1 MKKNRSQRE
10 DVMRAAPRPGRRPSR
25 LAAPTFAL
33 LLLAGL
39 AVSGPVSAQEQT
51 GGLYGTVR
59 STEDMPLAG
68 ARVELTGVGAPRVQT
83 TDAQGAFRFPKL
95 DPGIYHLETT
105 RQEYSTVEYEK
116 VTIRVGRD
124 TTVAI
129 KLAPA
134 IGEVVEVI
142 SETPVL
148 DPRKIS
154 KGTTVSQIE
163 LEKIP
168 TARDPWAIVTQTPG
182 VLSDRINVGG
192 NQSGQQAV
200 FTAPAATDAD
210 NSFAVDGVV
219 VTDMAAV
226 GSSPTYYDFDQFQ
239 EIQVSTGG
247 TDVEKVTSGASLNLV
262 TKRGTNTPRGSA
274 RYLLT
279 DSAKQFGLVE
289 QAQPDVAG
297 KLENGDGNGGLVIQ
311 TPEDTPGNSVDEVL
325 DLGFEAGGPIVA
337 DRLWIWGSYGR
348 NDIKQ
353 RAQNGD
359 SDNTLL
365 ENTALKVNGEPTS
378 GNSLVA
384 SWNRG
389 DKIKDGRRPGSN
401 FSSEATW
408 DQSGPTEI
416 WKIEDVHV
424 LSPNAYV
431 DGLFSY
437 VDGGFALQSK
447 GGSYPGTVAIGDE
460 PLLDVDGVWKN
471 SYFSGISD
479 RNSDDYQI
487 DGSYFFTTGGL
498 SHELKAGVSYRSFEV
513 ESAFG
518 YPGRNVRHRSC
529 EGTGLCA
536 STGGLDVAEAYR
548 TSATPHRMSYT
559 AGWAQDTVS
568 AGPWTVNAGLR
579 YDLQEGKNLANVV
592 QANPAVPDLLP
603 AIDFSGNDA
612 GGFKWRTL
620 SPRLG
625 VTYALGAER
634 KTLLR
639 ASVSRFAEQLSSVDV
654 TRVNPTGTAFYR
666 LLFDD
671 ANGDNI
677 WEPGEE
683 ATPIRAVGVD
693 PADPTAL
700 ETPNINDPS
709 LDPSLTDEVVLGAEH
724 SILPELVV
732 GADLTWRRVTGI
744 LEMRDLIV
752 GSDGVIRPAER
763 GDYVFDHRVSS
774 DGVTVPNLPDGTP
787 WSADFYSLRDGLAFT
802 GGQLLTNGDS
812 KRQYQGAGLTVT
824 KRLSQRWMARGYFQ
838 YGKTDWQVADSTLRF
853 DNPTDDPSA
862 QDGTASDPH
871 GGLFYVQSQGS
882 GAFQD
887 VLIQST
893 WSANLN
899 GLYEVAPDRPWG
911 FNVAGNLQARQG
923 YPLTYYYTDLVA
935 DGSEIQAA
943 AVPTVDRFR
952 ADDVYDLDLRV
963 EKAMAFTDDLSGIL
977 SLDAFNVTNRSSV
990 LQRDRELNAETAN
1003 FLTESLSPRIYRLG
1017 FRLSWR

>member
-1 MKKNRSQRE
+1 MKDNGARPQDQPGAAGRAGRRLSSFRLL
-10 DVMRAAPRPGRRPSR
+10 VTVAIVAVALAAAAP
-25 LAAPTFAL
+25 AP
-33 LLLAGL
+33 
-39 AVSGPVSAQEQT
+39 AQEQT

-59 STEDMPLAG
+59 TGNGAPLAG
-68 ARVELTGVGAPRVQT
+68 ARVELAGFGAPRVQT

-95 DPGIYHLETT
+95 DPGIYHLTAT
-105 RQEYSTVEYEK
+105 RDGFSTVKYDK

-124 TTVAI
+124 TTLAI
-129 KLAPA
+129 ELAPT
-134 IGEVVEVI
+134 ITDVVEVI

-154 KGTTVSQIE
+154 RGTTISQIE

-192 NQSGQQAV
+192 NESGQQAM

-210 NSFAVDGVV
+210 NAFALDGVV

-226 GSSPTYYDFDQFQ
+226 GSSPTYYDFDQLQ

-274 RYLLT
+274 RFLRT
-279 DSAKQFGLVE
+279 DASKLFGLLE
-289 QAQPDVAG
+289 QPDPDVAG
-297 KLENGDGNGGLVIQ
+297 ELENGDGAGGLVAQ
-311 TPEDTPGNSVDEVL
+311 SPADTPGNSVDEVL
-325 DLGFEAGGPIVA
+325 DLGVEAGGPIVA
-337 DRLWIWGSYGR
+337 DRLWLWGSYGR

-353 RAQNGD
+353 FAQNGD
-359 SDNTLL
+359 PDDTLL
-365 ENTALKVNGEPTS
+365 ENSALKLNGQATTAD
-378 GNSLVA
+378 SLVA

-389 DKIKDGRRPGSN
+389 DKIKQGRRPGSN
-401 FSSEATW
+401 FSSSATW
-408 DQSGPTEI
+408 NQDGPTEI
-416 WKIEDVHV
+416 WKLEDVHV
-424 LSPNAYV
+424 LSPDLFL
-431 DGLFSY
+431 DGLYSH
-437 VDGGFALQSK
+437 VDGGFELQSR
-447 GGSYPGTVAIGDE
+447 GGSYPGTVAIADE
-460 PLLDVDGVWKN
+460 PLLDTDGVWKN

-479 RNSDDYQI
+479 RNSDDYQA

-498 SHELKAGVSYRSFEV
+498 SHELKAGFSYRTFEV

-529 EGTGLCA
+529 EGTGLCG
-536 STGGLDVAEAYR
+536 STGGLDIAEAFR
-548 TSATPHRMSYT
+548 TSATPHRMTYT
-559 AGWAQDTVS
+559 AGWAQDTLS
-568 AGPWTVNAGLR
+568 AGPWTLNAGLR
-579 YDLQEGKNLANVV
+579 YDVQEGENLASVV

-603 AIDFSGNDA
+603 AIDFPGNDA
-612 GGFKWRTL
+612 GGLKWQTL

-654 TRVNPTGTAFYR
+654 TRVNPTGPAFYR

-671 ANGDNI
+671 TNGDNI

-693 PADPTAL
+693 PSDPTAL
-700 ETPNINDPS
+700 VTPNVTDPG

-724 SILPELVV
+724 AFLPELVV

-744 LEMRDLIV
+744 LETRDLVV
-752 GSDGVIRPAER
+752 GADGVVRPAER
-763 GDYVFDHRVSS
+763 GDYVFDHRVAS
-774 DGVTVPNLPDGTP
+774 DGVTVPDLPDGTP
-787 WSADFYSLRDGLAFT
+787 WSADYYSLRDGLEFT

-812 KRQYQGAGLTVT
+812 ERDYRGAGLTVT
-824 KRLSQRWMARGYFQ
+824 KRLSKRWMARGYFQ
-838 YGKTDWQVADSTLRF
+838 YGKAEWQVADSTLRF

-862 QDGTASDPH
+862 EDGTASDPH

-887 VLIQST
+887 VLVQST

-899 GLYEVAPDRPWG
+899 GLYEIAPDRPWG
-911 FNVAGNLQARQG
+911 FNVAGDLQARQG

-952 ADDVYDLDLRV
+952 ADDVYDLDLRL
-963 EKAMAFTDDLSGIL
+963 EKDVPFTAQLSGIL

-990 LQRDRELNAETAN
+990 LQRDRELNAGTAN